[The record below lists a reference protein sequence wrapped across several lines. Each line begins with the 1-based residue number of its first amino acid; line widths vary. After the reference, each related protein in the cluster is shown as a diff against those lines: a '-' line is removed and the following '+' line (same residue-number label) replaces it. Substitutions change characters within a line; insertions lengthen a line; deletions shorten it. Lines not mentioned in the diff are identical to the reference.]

1 MEENLEKKQAF
12 LRQSIL
18 DKGYDADDF
27 MAFLQ
32 EKKGE
37 FGTDLNNWE
46 LNELI
51 SAVAEFTSLHTK
63 LNNDQENNNNIEQIN
78 NNKNN
83 DINNNN
89 NENNIQ
95 NEYTILENNNNNNQQ
110 NNEIIPNKEKKIND
124 EQNNTSFIKNIQT
137 ELTILSTSSN
147 ISINLG
153 FPRKVEG
160 WLIFSKSYVSYQIT
174 TLPFNFE
181 VHRRYSDFEWLRN
194 ILSQLYINCILP
206 PIPKKNFGDRFNE
219 NLISKRQRGL
229 EKFLNGLIIH
239 PLIKHSE
246 ILYDF
251 LSNKNEEQFYNNK
264 KKYDNNLNDLYIK
277 NIYSYTYNLNKLKS
291 LNGKAEVNINNEKE
305 TYFQNIKDNI
315 NLNIEQLS
323 KLNKSYKSL
332 FSLLDEV
339 SKKYLEISNIY
350 KELFNISEKYLD
362 NNITLD
368 TYNILSKIMKD
379 FSDVSIKEKD
389 LIKKEIKENFSFMK
403 KEFNSMNDLIYN
415 IENYKYNYYKNE
427 DKLKS
432 KKIQLFNGKDISKWE
447 LNPNEIIDKIQLIN
461 DKDYAFDKMLF
472 KETNN
477 LKDVKNY
484 YGYFL
489 NSLINEYERIK
500 LKNSKENDKNIKSY
514 CQKLSEIFA
523 DFHVNIADYLG
534 YFENNNNDNI
544 NNKENNN
551 NNNNKENNN
560 INNDNNNENNDN
572 NNNNDINNKESN
584 NIINNNDKNNI
595 NNQNVNEYGIEN
607 LHERLKYIIKF
618 NENED
623 VK

>member
-63 LNNDQENNNNIEQIN
+63 LNNEQENNNNIEQIN
-78 NNKNN
+78 NNKNSE
-83 DINNNN
+83 INNNN

-95 NEYTILENNNNNNQQ
+95 NEYHIIENNNNNEQ
-110 NNEIIPNKEKKIND
+110 NNGINLNKEKKIND
-124 EQNNTSFIKNIQT
+124 EQNNPSFINNIKT

-153 FPRKVEG
+153 FPRKVDG

-174 TLPFNFE
+174 TLPFNFV

-251 LSNKNEEQFYNNK
+251 LSNKNEEQFNINK
-264 KKYDNNLNDLYIK
+264 KKYANILNDIYIK
-277 NIYSYTYNLNKLKS
+277 NIYSYIYDLKKLKS
-291 LNGKAEVNINNEKE
+291 LNGKSEVNINNEKE

-315 NLNIEQLS
+315 NLNIDQLS

-379 FSDVSIKEKD
+379 FSDISIKEKD

-427 DKLKS
+427 DKLKN
-432 KKIQLFNGKDISKWE
+432 KKNQLFNGKDITKWE

-461 DKDYAFDKMLF
+461 DRDYAFDKMLF

-477 LKDVKNY
+477 LRDVKNY

-534 YFENNNNDNI
+534 YFENNNNDND
-544 NNKENNN
+544 NNKENNDN
-551 NNNNKENNN
+551 NKENNDNNKENNDDNNNKDNNNKENINNANN
-560 INNDNNNENNDN
+560 I
-572 NNNNDINNKESN
+572 
-584 NIINNNDKNNI
+584 DKNNI
-595 NNQNVNEYGIEN
+595 NNQNPNENEIEN
-607 LHERLKYIIKF
+607 FQERLKNIIKF
-618 NENED
+618 NENEE